1 MASWLHAL
9 ALPNCSGGIATRA
22 EDVPCH
28 ELKYKVTTSLEFIST
43 IPAAESTNRCSPR
56 PFDGGLKRVGY
67 SKCQPRTDEYT
78 MCITL

>member
-28 ELKYKVTTSLEFIST
+28 ELKYNNIVGIYFNHTSS
-43 IPAAESTNRCSPR
+43 
-56 PFDGGLKRVGY
+56 
-67 SKCQPRTDEYT
+67 
-78 MCITL
+78 